1 MPDPIHFAAPSA
13 TDAQLFVLA
22 RLIHLREQNWGD
34 PGLPAWVIELPL
46 RAEPYEMAA
55 DRVGR
60 CIAGLVDAGLV
71 VRTELEPEGGGEAE
85 THYHASDAAKEASE
99 AIAAEL
105 RCRHPDLPVE
115 LGALLVIHDANESP
129 EGFDRDLLEHCLEH
143 PPASLEV
150 DAAAKVYQS
159 LLKQAWIFHSR
170 HSDAPGRW
178 YPSAK
183 CWAWTEGIEAALAA
197 RLDEQRQ
204 GMVDGVMRLLKIPID
219 SPLHAALRAV
229 DRADFVA
236 QSMRH
241 LAYRKRPLP
250 VGMDEH
256 GKGGTTTSSPDV
268 CATIVQALAPKA
280 GDQVLVCGVKGG
292 FTAALCAAIVGPS
305 GRVEC
310 LETDGAIAEHARASL
325 DRAGFDERRVRVHV
339 VKDVTIGRDAP
350 QRWDV
355 AVVNGKIPKVP
366 RSIIKQMAD
375 GGRLL
380 IFLQDGEERG
390 QTAYLIQMDGKAIK
404 NTALSSFV
412 FTPIY
417 GEFGFDPPNWQ
428 ENLQLVGA
436 STHDAF
442 ISFSS
447 RDEVT
452 ARAIVDEF
460 ERSGVRCW
468 MSCRDLA
475 TASHLSTDGYA
486 QAIMS
491 AIREA
496 ALFVVLLSHESLE
509 SPHVKNELGQ
519 ATDQK
524 KLMLPIRLEA
534 CPPRL
539 PDSFQYHL
547 NRHQT
552 VDLARQPMSEGV
564 RHALALLG
572 WSSPA
577 PVAPAPTGRTIDD
590 PPTDAE
596 PPRSETITI
605 EKSPHE
611 HAEAFRSQLAAAVAD
626 GHLTQQELDALCAL
640 AMGTGTAKDLQ
651 SARSMVIAQARVLAP
666 SVVIDDELSL

>member
-1 MPDPIHFAAPSA
+1 
-13 TDAQLFVLA
+13 
-22 RLIHLREQNWGD
+22 
-34 PGLPAWVIELPL
+34 
-46 RAEPYEMAA
+46 
-55 DRVGR
+55 
-60 CIAGLVDAGLV
+60 
-71 VRTELEPEGGGEAE
+71 
-85 THYHASDAAKEASE
+85 
-99 AIAAEL
+99 
-105 RCRHPDLPVE
+105 
-115 LGALLVIHDANESP
+115 
-129 EGFDRDLLEHCLEH
+129 
-143 PPASLEV
+143 
-150 DAAAKVYQS
+150 
-159 LLKQAWIFHSR
+159 
-170 HSDAPGRW
+170 
-178 YPSAK
+178 
-183 CWAWTEGIEAALAA
+183 
-197 RLDEQRQ
+197 
-204 GMVDGVMRLLKIPID
+204 
-219 SPLHAALRAV
+219 
-229 DRADFVA
+229 
-236 QSMRH
+236 
-241 LAYRKRPLP
+241 
-250 VGMDEH
+250 
-256 GKGGTTTSSPDV
+256 V